1 MKKFT
6 MLFVCLVMLGVHI
19 VNAQQKT
26 ITGTVTSSEDGMSL
40 PGVSVA
46 VKGTTVGTITNING
60 QYSLDVP
67 ADAQALVFSFVGM
80 TTVEQAIGGRAVIDV
95 VLEPEVFGVD
105 EVVITAFGISREKKA
120 VTYQTET
127 VSGDNLRSAQST
139 DISTGLVGKVA
150 GLQVNIQ
157 DNGVKPNSQILLRG
171 LRSISGNNEALVVID
186 GSIASAAALNDM
198 NPNDI
203 ESLNTLKG
211 ATAAALY
218 GSNASNGALIVTT
231 KKGKKAERFTA
242 GIMHST
248 TFEKVAYMP
257 DFQTEHGT
265 GWDGEYNNIENTN
278 WGPRFDG
285 QVRQIGPTFADGSF
299 QAVPYAPVKD
309 NVKNFYNTGSTM
321 QNTAY
326 FTGGDE
332 TGSFY
337 MSIGNQDTKGIVPDD
352 TFKKNTF
359 RVNANKLIG
368 KLELSSTVAFST
380 DELDVVG
387 STIGDQDRPLYWF
400 LLNTPANIPLTSY
413 KDWDNPESYGY
424 ADNYYNAFYQNPY
437 WAIGTNRNNEKTNR
451 LVANIS
457 ASWDILDNLNFVAR
471 ASVNSV
477 SLRGKNWRA
486 RQTYDEVLQPYH
498 STVSS
503 FVEDKESESTTY
515 NTDALLQGDF
525 KLTEDISLKAIAG
538 TNVNSFQYNYSRIR
552 ANNLSIEGF
561 YDISNGTGQ
570 LEGVV
575 DSEQERSVGFF
586 GDLTFD
592 FRKWAYLNVTG
603 RQDYTSTLAKGNNGY
618 FYPSVSASFILS
630 DAISALNDMPFLE
643 MFKVFASNSTVY
655 NDLAPYRINER
666 YFQSRAGF
674 PFPFGDINGFETAA
688 TAVDADIQKE
698 KLNST
703 EIGTN
708 IALFKGRL
716 NIEATYFNTVTT
728 NLITTTTPSY
738 AAGASSY
745 LTNIGKMTN
754 NGIELSI
761 GGTIVK
767 SGDLKWDVDFNYY
780 TAATVVDEIKEGI
793 KETSLDAYTA
803 GYGTYAIVGEVFP
816 QIKAVSYVRDPQGR
830 IVVDAG
836 TGNPVIGPLKIMGQ
850 TTPKHTLQFN
860 TQLHYKGFTFSTTM
874 DYRTGHVYYAQGS
887 DQMEFTGRSMESVM
901 GDRKDFVWPNS
912 VIETSPGVYVEN
924 TDIPITG
931 GKMDFWQNQYNVI
944 KENYVKDA
952 SAFKI
957 RELSLNYSLPKSLL
971 DNAGFISKVT
981 LGVVARNVLTIFPKE
996 KYIFSDPEF
1005 RNTRST
1011 DDPNGIGIGGYFASP
1026 PTRSFGF
1033 SVNVEF

>member
-477 SLRGKNWRA
+477 
-486 RQTYDEVLQPYH
+486 
-498 STVSS
+498 
-503 FVEDKESESTTY
+503 
-515 NTDALLQGDF
+515 
-525 KLTEDISLKAIAG
+525 
-538 TNVNSFQYNYSRIR
+538 
-552 ANNLSIEGF
+552 
-561 YDISNGTGQ
+561 
-570 LEGVV
+570 
-575 DSEQERSVGFF
+575 
-586 GDLTFD
+586 
-592 FRKWAYLNVTG
+592 
-603 RQDYTSTLAKGNNGY
+603 
-618 FYPSVSASFILS
+618 
-630 DAISALNDMPFLE
+630 
-643 MFKVFASNSTVY
+643 
-655 NDLAPYRINER
+655 
-666 YFQSRAGF
+666 
-674 PFPFGDINGFETAA
+674 
-688 TAVDADIQKE
+688 
-698 KLNST
+698 
-703 EIGTN
+703 
-708 IALFKGRL
+708 
-716 NIEATYFNTVTT
+716 
-728 NLITTTTPSY
+728 
-738 AAGASSY
+738 
-745 LTNIGKMTN
+745 
-754 NGIELSI
+754 
-761 GGTIVK
+761 
-767 SGDLKWDVDFNYY
+767 
-780 TAATVVDEIKEGI
+780 
-793 KETSLDAYTA
+793 
-803 GYGTYAIVGEVFP
+803 
-816 QIKAVSYVRDPQGR
+816 
-830 IVVDAG
+830 
-836 TGNPVIGPLKIMGQ
+836 
-850 TTPKHTLQFN
+850 
-860 TQLHYKGFTFSTTM
+860 
-874 DYRTGHVYYAQGS
+874 
-887 DQMEFTGRSMESVM
+887 
-901 GDRKDFVWPNS
+901 
-912 VIETSPGVYVEN
+912 
-924 TDIPITG
+924 
-931 GKMDFWQNQYNVI
+931 
-944 KENYVKDA
+944 
-952 SAFKI
+952 
-957 RELSLNYSLPKSLL
+957 
-971 DNAGFISKVT
+971 
-981 LGVVARNVLTIFPKE
+981 
-996 KYIFSDPEF
+996 
-1005 RNTRST
+1005 
-1011 DDPNGIGIGGYFASP
+1011 
-1026 PTRSFGF
+1026 
-1033 SVNVEF
+1033 